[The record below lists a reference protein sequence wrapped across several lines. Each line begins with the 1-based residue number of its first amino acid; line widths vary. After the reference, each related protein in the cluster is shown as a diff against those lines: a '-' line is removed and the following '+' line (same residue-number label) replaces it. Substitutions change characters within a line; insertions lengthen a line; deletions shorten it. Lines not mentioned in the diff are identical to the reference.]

1 MRAVAALI
9 AALITALITAPITFA
24 IPSLA
29 QAQGFPSKALRLIV
43 PFPPGGVT
51 DISSRVVAQKLST
64 ELGQP
69 VVVENRAGASGVIG
83 AELGAK
89 APADGYTLTM
99 GNISTLAINAVTFAK
114 LPYDPIASFA
124 PVSMVA
130 IQPLVIAVHPSV
142 PAQTLGELVA
152 LAKAHPGKL
161 NYGTA
166 GSSIYLAVE
175 FFNTAAGIK
184 MNHVPYKGSSPAIT
198 DLVGGQLQVLFD
210 PFSSLYPQV
219 RSGKA
224 RGLAVTTEKRSS
236 MAPNLP
242 TVAERGYPGFDVS
255 SWQGIV
261 VPAGTPKE
269 VVERLNREL
278 VKALGSQDV
287 KDQFAQ
293 HSAEASPS
301 TPEQFGAYIKQEIA
315 RWQKVARDA
324 GVKPE

>member
-1 MRAVAALI
+1 MKALF
-9 AALITALITAPITFA
+9 ALALYGFCAF
-24 IPSLA
+24 A
-29 QAQGFPSKALRLIV
+29 QAQGFPSKPLRLIV

-51 DISSRVVAQKLST
+51 DISSRVVAQKLSA
-64 ELGQP
+64 ELGQA

-83 AELGAK
+83 AEAGAK
-89 APADGYTLTM
+89 AAADGYTLTM

-114 LPYDPIASFA
+114 LPYDPLASFA
-124 PVSMVA
+124 PISMVA

-142 PAQTLGELVA
+142 PAQSLAELVA
-152 LAKAHPGKL
+152 LAKAQPGKL
-161 NYGTA
+161 NFGTA

-224 RGLAVTTEKRSS
+224 RGLAVTTLKRSAQ
-236 MAPNLP
+236 APSLP
-242 TVAERGYPGFDVS
+242 TVAELGFPGFDVS

-261 VPAGTPKE
+261 VPAGTPKDII
-269 VVERLNREL
+269 ERLHRDV
-278 VKALGSQDV
+278 VKVLASQEV
-287 KDQFAQ
+287 RDQFAQ

-301 TPEQFGAYIKQEIA
+301 TPEQFGAYIRQEIA
-315 RWQKVARDA
+315 RWKKVAHDA

>member
-1 MRAVAALI
+1 MRSLVALLLSALC
-9 AALITALITAPITFA
+9 T
-24 IPSLA
+24 LA
-29 QAQGFPSKALRLIV
+29 RAQGFPNKPLRLIV

-51 DISSRVVAQKLST
+51 DISSRIVAQKLST

-83 AELGAK
+83 AEAGAK
-89 APADGYTLTM
+89 AAADGYTLTM

-114 LPYDPIASFA
+114 LPYDPVASFA

-142 PAQTLGELVA
+142 PAQTLAELVA
-152 LAKAHPGKL
+152 LAKAQPGKL
-161 NYGTA
+161 NFGTA

-198 DLVGGQLQVLFD
+198 DLIGGQLQVLFD

-224 RGLAVTTEKRSS
+224 RGLAVTTLKRSAQ
-236 MAPNLP
+236 APTLP
-242 TVAERGYPGFDVS
+242 TVAELGYPGFDVS

-261 VPAGTPKE
+261 VPAGTPRD
-269 VVERLNREL
+269 VLDRLNREV
-278 VKALGSQDV
+278 VKVLGSQDV
-287 KDQFAQ
+287 RDQFAV

-301 TPEQFGAYIKQEIA
+301 TPEQFGAYIRQEIT
-315 RWQKVARDA
+315 RWKKVATDA

>member
-1 MRAVAALI
+1 MIRTGALLAAALLLASP
-9 AALITALITAPITFA
+9 AARAQNYPSRQITLIIPFA
-24 IPSLA
+24 A
-29 QAQGFPSKALRLIV
+29 
-43 PFPPGGVT
+43 GGSNDLVGRA
-51 DISSRVVAQKLST
+51 IGKKLS
-64 ELGQP
+64 ESWGQP

-83 AELGAK
+83 AEIGAK
-89 APADGYTLTM
+89 AAADGYTLTM

-142 PAQTLGELVA
+142 PVQTLAELVA
-152 LAKAHPGKL
+152 LARTQPGKL
-161 NYGTA
+161 NFGTA

-175 FFNTAAGIK
+175 FFNSAAGIK

-198 DLVGGQLQVLFD
+198 DLVGGQIQVLFD

-224 RGLAVTTEKRSS
+224 RGLAVTTLKRSS
-236 MAPNLP
+236 MAPALP
-242 TVAERGYPGFDVS
+242 TVAELGYPGFDVS

-278 VKALGSQDV
+278 VKVLASQDV

-293 HSAEASPS
+293 QSAEASPS
-301 TPEQFGAYIKQEIA
+301 TPEQFGAYIRQEIV

>member
-1 MRAVAALI
+1 MKLRAVMLVAAW
-9 AALITALITAPITFA
+9 A
-24 IPSLA
+24 ICTGAYA
-29 QAQGFPSKALRLIV
+29 QAFPTKPLRLVV

-51 DISSRVVAQKLST
+51 DISSRVVAQKLSA

-83 AELGAK
+83 AEIGAK
-89 APADGYTLTM
+89 AAPDGYTLTM

-114 LPYDPIASFA
+114 LPYDPVASFA

-142 PAQTLGELVA
+142 PAQTLAELVA
-152 LAKAHPGKL
+152 LAKAQPGKL
-161 NYGTA
+161 NFGTA

-175 FFNTAAGIK
+175 FFNTAAGIS
-184 MNHVPYKGSSPAIT
+184 MNHVPYKGSAPAIT

-224 RGLAVTTEKRSS
+224 RGLALTTAKRSA
-236 MAPNLP
+236 MAPALP
-242 TVAERGYPGFDVS
+242 TVAELGYPGFDVS

-261 VPAGTPKE
+261 VPAGTPKAI
-269 VVERLNREL
+269 VERLNREV
-278 VKALGSQDV
+278 VKALASPEV
-287 KDQFAQ
+287 RDQFAL

-301 TPEQFGAYIKQEIA
+301 TPEQFGAYIRQEIA
-315 RWQKVARDA
+315 RWRKVARDA

>member
-1 MRAVAALI
+1 M
-9 AALITALITAPITFA
+9 
-24 IPSLA
+24 
-29 QAQGFPSKALRLIV
+29 
-43 PFPPGGVT
+43 T
-51 DISSRVVAQKLST
+51 DISSRVVAQKLSV
-64 ELGQP
+64 EFGQP

-83 AELGAK
+83 AEIGAK
-89 APADGYTLTM
+89 AAADGYTLTM

-142 PAQTLGELVA
+142 PAQTLAELVA
-152 LAKAHPGKL
+152 LARAQPGKL
-161 NYGTA
+161 NFGTA

-175 FFNTAAGIK
+175 FFNSAAGIK

-198 DLVGGQLQVLFD
+198 DLVGGQIQVLFD

-224 RGLAVTTEKRSS
+224 RGLAVTTLKRSS
-236 MAPNLP
+236 MAPALP
-242 TVAERGYPGFDVS
+242 TVAELGYPGFDVS

-261 VPAGTPKE
+261 VPAARPRDRRAAQPGAGQGP
-269 VVERLNREL
+269 RLPGRKGPVRATKRRGFPFDARAVRRL
-278 VKALGSQDV
+278 YPAGDCAL
-287 KDQFAQ
+287 
-293 HSAEASPS
+293 AESR
-301 TPEQFGAYIKQEIA
+301 A
-315 RWQKVARDA
+315 RC

>member
-1 MRAVAALI
+1 MRSLVALLLAALC
-9 AALITALITAPITFA
+9 T
-24 IPSLA
+24 LA
-29 QAQGFPSKALRLIV
+29 QAQGFPNKPLRLIV

-51 DISSRVVAQKLST
+51 DISSRIVAQKLST

-83 AELGAK
+83 AEAGAK
-89 APADGYTLTM
+89 AAADGYTLTM

-114 LPYDPIASFA
+114 LPYDPVASFA

-142 PAQTLGELVA
+142 PAQTLAELVA
-152 LAKAHPGKL
+152 LAKAQPGKL
-161 NYGTA
+161 NFGTA

-198 DLVGGQLQVLFD
+198 DLIGGQLQVLFD

-224 RGLAVTTEKRSS
+224 RGLAVTTLKRSAQ
-236 MAPNLP
+236 APTLP
-242 TVAERGYPGFDVS
+242 TVAELGYPGFDVS

-261 VPAGTPKE
+261 VPAGTPRD
-269 VVERLNREL
+269 VLDRLNREV
-278 VKALGSQDV
+278 VKVLGSQDV
-287 KDQFAQ
+287 RDQFAV

-301 TPEQFGAYIKQEIA
+301 TPEQFGAYIRQEIT
-315 RWQKVARDA
+315 RWKKVATDA

>member
-1 MRAVAALI
+1 MRSLVALLLSALC
-9 AALITALITAPITFA
+9 A
-24 IPSLA
+24 LA
-29 QAQGFPSKALRLIV
+29 QAQGFPNKPLRLIV

-83 AELGAK
+83 AEAGAK
-89 APADGYTLTM
+89 AAADGYTLTM

-114 LPYDPIASFA
+114 LPYDPVASFA

-142 PAQTLGELVA
+142 PAQTLAELVA
-152 LAKAHPGKL
+152 LAKAQPGKL
-161 NYGTA
+161 NFGTA

-198 DLVGGQLQVLFD
+198 DLIGGQLQVLFD

-224 RGLAVTTEKRSS
+224 RGLAVTTLKRSAQ
-236 MAPNLP
+236 APALP
-242 TVAERGYPGFDVS
+242 TVAELGYPGFDVS

-261 VPAGTPKE
+261 VPAGTPRD
-269 VVERLNREL
+269 VLDRLNREV
-278 VKALGSQDV
+278 VKVLGSQDV
-287 KDQFAQ
+287 RDQFAV

-301 TPEQFGAYIKQEIA
+301 TPEQFGAYIRQEIT
-315 RWQKVARDA
+315 RWKKVATDA

>member
-1 MRAVAALI
+1 MRSLVALLLSALC
-9 AALITALITAPITFA
+9 T
-24 IPSLA
+24 LA
-29 QAQGFPSKALRLIV
+29 QAQGFPNKPLRLIV

-51 DISSRVVAQKLST
+51 DISSRIVAQKLST

-83 AELGAK
+83 AEAGAK
-89 APADGYTLTM
+89 AAADGYTLTM

-114 LPYDPIASFA
+114 LPYDPVASFA

-142 PAQTLGELVA
+142 PAQTLAELVA
-152 LAKAHPGKL
+152 LAKAQPGKL
-161 NYGTA
+161 NFGTA

-198 DLVGGQLQVLFD
+198 DLIGGQLQVLFD

-224 RGLAVTTEKRSS
+224 RGLAVTTLKRSAQ
-236 MAPNLP
+236 APTLA
-242 TVAERGYPGFDVS
+242 TVAELGYPGFDVS

-261 VPAGTPKE
+261 VPAGTPRD
-269 VVERLNREL
+269 VLDRLNREV
-278 VKALGSQDV
+278 VKVLGSQDV
-287 KDQFAQ
+287 RDQFAV

-301 TPEQFGAYIKQEIA
+301 TPEQFGAYIRQEIT
-315 RWQKVARDA
+315 RWKKVATDA

>member
-1 MRAVAALI
+1 MKALLAGVAMAIGLL
-9 AALITALITAPITFA
+9 AHGATAH
-24 IPSLA
+24 
-29 QAQGFPSKALRLIV
+29 AQGYPNKPLRLIV

-51 DISSRVVAQKLST
+51 DINSRVVAQKLSS

-83 AELGAK
+83 AEAGAK
-89 APADGYTLTM
+89 AAPDGYTLTM

-114 LPYDPIASFA
+114 LPYDPVTSFA

-130 IQPLVIAVHPSV
+130 IQPLIISVHPSV
-142 PAQTLGELVA
+142 PANTLQELVA
-152 LAKAHPGKL
+152 LAKAQPGRL
-161 NYGTA
+161 AYGTA
-166 GSSIYLAVE
+166 GSSVYLAVE
-175 FFNTAAGIK
+175 FFNTVAGIR
-184 MNHVPYKGSSPAIT
+184 MNHIPYKGSSPAVA

-210 PFSSLYPQV
+210 PFSSIYPQV

-224 RGLAVTTEKRSS
+224 RGLAVTTLKRSAA
-236 MAPNLP
+236 APNLP
-242 TVAERGYPGFDVS
+242 TVAELGYPGFDVS

-261 VPAGTPKE
+261 LPAGTPRE
-269 VVERLNREL
+269 IVERLNREL
-278 VKALGSQDV
+278 VKVLGAQDV

-293 HSAEASPS
+293 HSAEPSPS
-301 TPEQFGAYIKQEIA
+301 TPEEFGAYVKQEIA

>member
-1 MRAVAALI
+1 MRSLVALLLSALC
-9 AALITALITAPITFA
+9 A
-24 IPSLA
+24 LA
-29 QAQGFPSKALRLIV
+29 QAQGFPNKPLRLIV

-83 AELGAK
+83 AEAGAK
-89 APADGYTLTM
+89 AAADGYTLTM

-114 LPYDPIASFA
+114 LPYDPVTSFA

-142 PAQTLGELVA
+142 PAQTLAELVA
-152 LAKAHPGKL
+152 LAKAQPGKL
-161 NYGTA
+161 NFGTA

-198 DLVGGQLQVLFD
+198 DLIGGQLQVLFD

-224 RGLAVTTEKRSS
+224 RGLAVTTLKRSAQ
-236 MAPNLP
+236 APTLP
-242 TVAERGYPGFDVS
+242 TVAELGYPGFDVS

-261 VPAGTPKE
+261 VPAGTPRD
-269 VVERLNREL
+269 VLDRLNREV
-278 VKALGSQDV
+278 VKVLGSQDV
-287 KDQFAQ
+287 RDQFAV

-301 TPEQFGAYIKQEIA
+301 TPEQFGAYIRQEIT
-315 RWQKVARDA
+315 RWKKVATDA

>member
-1 MRAVAALI
+1 MRSLVALLLSALC
-9 AALITALITAPITFA
+9 T
-24 IPSLA
+24 LA
-29 QAQGFPSKALRLIV
+29 QAQGFPNKPLRLIV

-51 DISSRVVAQKLST
+51 DISSRIVAQKLST

-83 AELGAK
+83 AEAGAK
-89 APADGYTLTM
+89 AAADGYTLTM

-114 LPYDPIASFA
+114 LPYDPVASFA

-142 PAQTLGELVA
+142 PAQTLAELVA
-152 LAKAHPGKL
+152 LAKAQPGKL
-161 NYGTA
+161 NFGTA

-198 DLVGGQLQVLFD
+198 DLIGGQLQVLFD

-224 RGLAVTTEKRSS
+224 RGLAVTTLKRSAQ
-236 MAPNLP
+236 APTLP
-242 TVAERGYPGFDVS
+242 TVAELGYPGFDVS

-261 VPAGTPKE
+261 VPAGTPRD
-269 VVERLNREL
+269 VLDRLNREV
-278 VKALGSQDV
+278 VKVLGSQDV
-287 KDQFAQ
+287 RDQFAV

-301 TPEQFGAYIKQEIA
+301 TPEQFGAYIRQEIT
-315 RWQKVARDA
+315 RWKKVATDA

>member
-1 MRAVAALI
+1 MKALFAAALCG
-9 AALITALITAPITFA
+9 LSA
-24 IPSLA
+24 IA
-29 QAQGFPSKALRLIV
+29 QAQGFPNKPLRLIV

-51 DISSRVVAQKLST
+51 DISSRVVAQKLSI

-69 VVVENRAGASGVIG
+69 VVVENRAGASGMIG
-83 AELGAK
+83 AEAGAK

-114 LPYDPIASFA
+114 MPYDPVASFA

-142 PAQTLGELVA
+142 PAKTLGELVA
-152 LAKAHPGKL
+152 LAKSQPGKL
-161 NYGTA
+161 NFGTA

-175 FFNTAAGIK
+175 FFNTAAGIR

-198 DLVGGQLQVLFD
+198 DLVGGQIQVLFD

-224 RGLAVTTEKRSS
+224 RGLAVTTLKRSAQ
-236 MAPNLP
+236 APNLP
-242 TVAERGYPGFDVS
+242 TVAELGFPGFDVS

-261 VPAGTPKE
+261 VPAATPRD
-269 VVERLNREL
+269 VVDRLHRDV
-278 VKALGSQDV
+278 VKVLASQDV
-287 KDQFAQ
+287 RDQFAQ

-301 TPEQFGAYIKQEIA
+301 TPEQFGAYIRQEIT
-315 RWQKVARDA
+315 RWKKVADDA

>member
-1 MRAVAALI
+1 MRSLVALLLSALC
-9 AALITALITAPITFA
+9 A
-24 IPSLA
+24 LA
-29 QAQGFPSKALRLIV
+29 QAQGFPNKPLRLIV

-83 AELGAK
+83 AEAGAK
-89 APADGYTLTM
+89 AAADGYTLTM

-114 LPYDPIASFA
+114 LPYDPVASFA

-142 PAQTLGELVA
+142 PAQTLAELVA
-152 LAKAHPGKL
+152 LAKAQPGKL
-161 NYGTA
+161 NFGTA

-198 DLVGGQLQVLFD
+198 DLIGGQLQVLFD

-224 RGLAVTTEKRSS
+224 RGLAVTTLKRSAQ
-236 MAPNLP
+236 APTLP
-242 TVAERGYPGFDVS
+242 TVAELGYPGFDVS

-261 VPAGTPKE
+261 VPAGTPRD
-269 VVERLNREL
+269 VLDRLNREV
-278 VKALGSQDV
+278 VKVLGSQDV
-287 KDQFAQ
+287 RDQFAV

-301 TPEQFGAYIKQEIA
+301 TPEQFGAYIRQEIT
-315 RWQKVARDA
+315 RWKKVATDA

>member
-1 MRAVAALI
+1 MRAALVLVA
-9 AALITALITAPITFA
+9 FVFC
-24 IPSLA
+24 SSV
-29 QAQGFPSKALRLIV
+29 QAQGYPNKPLRLIV

-51 DISSRVVAQKLST
+51 DISSRVVAQKLSA
-64 ELGQP
+64 EFGQP

-83 AELGAK
+83 AEIGAK
-89 APADGYTLTM
+89 AAPDGYTLTM

-114 LPYDPIASFA
+114 LPYDPVMSFA

-142 PAQTLGELVA
+142 PVQSLAELVA
-152 LAKAHPGKL
+152 LAKGHPGTI

-175 FFNTAAGIK
+175 FFNTAAGLR
-184 MNHVPYKGSSPAIT
+184 MNHRPFKGSSPAIT
-198 DLVGGQLQVLFD
+198 DLVGGQIQVLFD

-219 RSGKA
+219 RAGKA
-224 RGLAVTTEKRSS
+224 RGLAVTTLKRSS

-242 TVAERGYPGFDVS
+242 TVAESGFPGFDVS

-261 VPAGTPKE
+261 LPAGTPRDI
-269 VVERLNREL
+269 VERLNREL
-278 VKALGSQDV
+278 VKVLASQDV

-301 TPEQFGAYIKQEIA
+301 TPEAFGAYIKQEIA
-315 RWQKVARDA
+315 RWQKVAREA

>member
-1 MRAVAALI
+1 MARSMKFSSALAAL
-9 AALITALITAPITFA
+9 AFCA
-24 IPSLA
+24 LA
-29 QAQGFPSKALRLIV
+29 QAQGYPNRPLRLVV

-51 DISSRVVAQKLST
+51 DISSRVVAQKLSA
-64 ELGQP
+64 EIGQP
-69 VVVENRAGASGVIG
+69 VVVENRAGASGMIG
-83 AELGAK
+83 AEAGAK
-89 APADGYTLTM
+89 AAPDGYTLTM

-114 LPYDPIASFA
+114 LPYDPVGSFA

-142 PAQTLGELVA
+142 PANTLAELVA
-152 LAKAHPGKL
+152 LAKAQPGKL
-161 NYGTA
+161 GYGTA

-175 FFNTAAGIK
+175 FFNTAAGIR
-184 MNHVPYKGSSPAIT
+184 MNHIPYKGSSPAIT
-198 DLVGGQLQVLFD
+198 DLIGGQLQVLFD

-224 RGLAVTTEKRSS
+224 RGLAVTTLKRSAQ
-236 MAPNLP
+236 APGLA
-242 TVAERGYPGFDVS
+242 TVAELGYPGFDVS

-261 VPAGTPKE
+261 LPAGTPRE
-269 VVERLNREL
+269 IVERLNREL
-278 VKALGSQDV
+278 VKVLAAQDV

-301 TPEQFGAYIKQEIA
+301 SPEEFGAYIRQEIA

>member
-1 MRAVAALI
+1 MR
-9 AALITALITAPITFA
+9 TALALAAFA
-24 IPSLA
+24 FCAVA
-29 QAQGFPSKALRLIV
+29 QAQGFPNKPLRLIV

-83 AELGAK
+83 AEAGAK
-89 APADGYTLTM
+89 AAADGYTLTM

-142 PAQTLGELVA
+142 PAQTLAELVA
-152 LAKAHPGKL
+152 LAKAQPGKL
-161 NYGTA
+161 NFGTA

-175 FFNTAAGIK
+175 FFSTAAGIR

-224 RGLAVTTEKRSS
+224 RGLAVTTLKRSAQ
-236 MAPNLP
+236 APTLP
-242 TVAERGYPGFDVS
+242 TVAELGYPGFDVS

-261 VPAGTPKE
+261 VPAGTPKD
-269 VVERLNREL
+269 VLDRLNREV
-278 VKALGSQDV
+278 VKVLGSQEV
-287 KDQFAQ
+287 RDQFAV

-301 TPEQFGAYIKQEIA
+301 TPEQFGAYIRQEIA
-315 RWQKVARDA
+315 RWKKVATDA

>member
-1 MRAVAALI
+1 MKALFAVVLCG
-9 AALITALITAPITFA
+9 LSA
-24 IPSLA
+24 IA
-29 QAQGFPSKALRLIV
+29 QAQGYPNKPLRLIV

-51 DISSRVVAQKLST
+51 DISSRVVAQKLSI

-69 VVVENRAGASGVIG
+69 VVVENRAGASGMIG
-83 AELGAK
+83 AEAGAK

-114 LPYDPIASFA
+114 MPYDPVASFA

-142 PAQTLGELVA
+142 PAKTLGELVA
-152 LAKAHPGKL
+152 LAKSQPGKL
-161 NYGTA
+161 NFGTA

-175 FFNTAAGIK
+175 FFNTAAGIR

-198 DLVGGQLQVLFD
+198 DLVGGQIQVLFD

-219 RSGKA
+219 RSGNA
-224 RGLAVTTEKRSS
+224 RGLAVTTLKRSAQ
-236 MAPNLP
+236 APNLP
-242 TVAERGYPGFDVS
+242 TVAELGFPGFDVS

-261 VPAGTPKE
+261 VPAATPRDVVDRLHRDVVKVLASQE
-269 VVERLNREL
+269 VR
-278 VKALGSQDV
+278 
-287 KDQFAQ
+287 DQFAQ

-301 TPEQFGAYIKQEIA
+301 TPEQFGAYIRQEIT
-315 RWQKVARDA
+315 RWKKVADDA

>member
-1 MRAVAALI
+1 MKALLI
-9 AALITALITAPITFA
+9 AVLCGFSA
-24 IPSLA
+24 IA
-29 QAQGFPSKALRLIV
+29 QAQGFPNKPLRLIV

-51 DISSRVVAQKLST
+51 DISSRVVAQKLSA

-69 VVVENRAGASGVIG
+69 VVVENRAGASGMIG
-83 AELGAK
+83 AEAGAK

-114 LPYDPIASFA
+114 MPYDPVASFA

-142 PAQTLGELVA
+142 QAKTLGELVA
-152 LAKAHPGKL
+152 LAKSQPGKL
-161 NYGTA
+161 NFGTA

-198 DLVGGQLQVLFD
+198 DLVGGQIQVLFD

-224 RGLAVTTEKRSS
+224 RGLAVTTLKRSAQ
-236 MAPNLP
+236 APNLP
-242 TVAERGYPGFDVS
+242 TVAELGFPGFDVS

-261 VPAGTPKE
+261 VPAATPRDIVDRLHRDVVKVLASQE
-269 VVERLNREL
+269 VRE
-278 VKALGSQDV
+278 
-287 KDQFAQ
+287 QFAQ

-301 TPEQFGAYIKQEIA
+301 TPEQFGAYIRQEIA
-315 RWQKVARDA
+315 RWKKVADDA